1 MALSDSHLSAL
12 RSAVADLRS
21 ALVGTYDKPGGDF
34 YAQLQGVYGI
44 QPDGTATDLA
54 AMPHL
59 SEEDRAVAQQLRDR
73 IALLAETDGDG
84 SKKARAAA
92 TARVARE
99 QAFTFV
105 NRLLALRLAEA
116 RGLIQ
121 ESVAKGMGSA
131 GFELF
136 EQVSAPLDGQ
146 YDRYRLYLRLLFD
159 QLALDLPPLFD
170 RFAPTGL
177 LFPREKALDVLLG
190 VLARPELAGVW
201 DSDETIGWTYQ
212 FFNSKDEIRAMRKA
226 GKSGPRDSR
235 EMAVRNQFFTPH
247 YVVQFLVDNTLG
259 RVWVEMTKGHTAL
272 PDALDYYSPR
282 PDERFLAEGER
293 VDDPVEGATYV
304 PHRPLK
310 DPREIRLLDPAC
322 GSMHFGLY
330 AFDVFER
337 IYLDAWDH
345 HPDLLADLRETHDRE
360 SFRKLVPRL
369 VLERNLHGVDIDPR
383 ALQIAG
389 LALWL
394 RAQRTW
400 AALNV
405 PAAERPRIRRSHL
418 VCAEPMPGGPD
429 LLDELRGDL
438 LKRYPANG
446 ALLGELVAEVW
457 DHMALA
463 GEAGPLL
470 KIEQELDGAIERARK
485 AAETARQGEMFGDGA
500 DDEPEFSV
508 EGVSRRF
515 FYGEGPLPK
524 VLAALHDLATAGEG
538 TDGYRRRLF
547 EEDAAQGLAL
557 VELLRQRYDVVVMN
571 PPFGDPSVGSKGYI
585 EDAYTDTKNDV
596 LQAFVERAGEL
607 LVPGGYL
614 GAITSRT
621 PFFLSKAQAW
631 RERVALRLFRPQ
643 LLADFGMGVLDAM
656 VETAAYVFRSLTE
669 EEDRALTLSLVPD
682 LVRVERT
689 NKGTFSIPKYNKTR
703 QESLKRHQAERELDR
718 LREAGL
724 IYESSAGR
732 GRSFELAHNAIK
744 RAQTERPVSGPS
756 PHLLCF
762 RLIGETQR
770 AAALLESITVEDDSR
785 RFEADPATF
794 ADVPGT
800 PFAYWVSDR
809 VRRLFKELPAF
820 EGDGRT
826 PKQGLA
832 TADDFRFLRCWWEVP
847 GARRSRP
854 DDHPEEWSGPY
865 CVRDRRWFP
874 FAKGGSY
881 SPQYADLYLV
891 VDWDLDGAAMRQYV
905 IQQYPY
911 LKGNSDY
918 VVKNSEYY
926 LRPGLTWPLRTNGL
940 SFRAM
945 PSGTVFGHKGPAVLF
960 DTANG
965 DLMLAAG
972 ALANSQAFG
981 ILTGTMV
988 ARVDLAQS
996 FEVGLISTVPM
1007 PELAK
1012 VPETVVDASRESHD
1026 IKAQQATA
1034 ADTKHPFYS
1043 PSLLINP
1050 GDALTER
1057 AEAAVAKGDED
1068 ATRLVHLQ
1076 RQIDQAA
1083 YDLYDFPVEDRRALP
1098 SAEPVEAN
1106 PEDDEDAE
1114 ESTVDAEAL
1123 VHDLI
1128 SYALGVALGR
1138 WDVRYA
1144 TGDREPPPLPDPFAP
1159 LPVCPPGMLQDDA
1172 TGLPLDAPPPGYP
1185 VPFPPSGLVA
1195 DDLTDEAAE
1204 DGLLTRVRHVFGL
1217 LFPGRAD
1224 AIEAEAADLLGAS
1237 SLADYLRRPSSFFD
1251 AHLKRYTKS
1260 RRKAPIYWPL
1270 TTPSGLYTLW
1280 LYYPRLSE
1288 QTLYAAVQDHVVPKL
1303 EAVEGDLARFKA
1315 SAGALSKEDRDR
1327 QDDLATLRQELL
1339 DLRDAL
1345 LAVTRLPYRPSLD
1358 DGVEL
1363 CAAPLSALFAH
1374 TKWRQHL
1381 EKRWDELEAGDYDWA
1396 HLARAVWPARVEEKA
1411 RTDKSLAIAHG
1422 LDQQTTT

>member
-1 MALSDSHLSAL
+1 MALSDDHLSAL

-21 ALVGTYDKPGGDF
+21 ALVGAYDKPGGDF
-34 YAQLQGVYGI
+34 YAQLQGTYGI
-44 QPDGTATDLA
+44 QPDGTATPLA
-54 AMPHL
+54 SMPHL
-59 SEEDRAVAQQLRDR
+59 SEEERAVARQLRDR

-116 RGLIQ
+116 RSIVQ
-121 ESVAKGMGSA
+121 ESVGKGTASA
-131 GFELF
+131 GFQLF
-136 EQVSAPLDGQ
+136 EQVCAPLDGQ
-146 YDRYRLYLRLLFD
+146 ADRYRLYLRLLFD

-170 RFAPTGL
+170 RFSPAGL
-177 LFPREKALDVLLG
+177 LFPSEKALGTLLG
-190 VLARPELAGVW
+190 VIARPELAGVW
-201 DSDETIGWTYQ
+201 DSDETVGWSYQ

-259 RVWVEMTKGHTAL
+259 RVWVEMTKGQTAL
-272 PDALDYYSPR
+272 TDELAYYSLR
-282 PDERFLAEGER
+282 PDERFLTEGER

-345 HPDLLADLRETHDRE
+345 HPDLLADLRETHGRDAFQR
-360 SFRKLVPRL
+360 LVPQL
-369 VLERNLHGVDIDPR
+369 ILERNLHGVDIDPR

-400 AALNV
+400 AALRV

-429 LLDELRGDL
+429 LLDELRADL

-457 DHMALA
+457 DRLQLA

-470 KIEQELDGAIERARK
+470 KVEQELDATIERARK
-485 AAETARQGEMFGDGA
+485 AAETARQSEMFGDGGEE
-500 DDEPEFSV
+500 EPEFSV
-508 EGVSRRF
+508 EGVSQRF

-557 VELLRQRYDVVVMN
+557 VELLSQQYDVVVMN
-571 PPFGDPSVGSKGYI
+571 PPFGDPSVGSKKYI

-621 PFFLSKAQAW
+621 PFFLSSAQAW
-631 RERVALRLFRPQ
+631 RERVVLRLFRPQ

-689 NKGTFSIPKYNKTR
+689 KKGTFSVPKYHR
-703 QESLKRHQAERELDR
+703 ARSEDLKRHQAERELER
-718 LREAGL
+718 LAAAGLVREAD
-724 IYESSAGR
+724 GR
-732 GRSFELAHNAIK
+732 GRSLELLHNEVK
-744 RAQTERPVSGPS
+744 RAQAERPVSVPA
-756 PHLLCF
+756 PPLVCL
-762 RLIGETQR
+762 RLIGENDR
-770 AAALLESITVEDDSR
+770 ARALLAVAASGDEPR
-785 RFEADPATF
+785 HFEADPATF
-794 ADVPGT
+794 SDVPGS

-809 VRRLFKELPAF
+809 VRRLFTELPPF
-820 EGDGRT
+820 ESDGREA
-826 PKQGLA
+826 KVGLWSS
-832 TADDFRFLRCWWEVP
+832 DDYRFIRNWWEAPACERVSP
-847 GARRSRP
+847 LAVA
-854 DDHPEEWSGPY
+854 DEWRGPY
-865 CVRDRRWFP
+865 CVIDQRWFP
-874 FAKGGSY
+874 IVRGGRKSFLFRDVL
-881 SPQYADLYLV
+881 AV
-891 VDWDLDGAAMRQYV
+891 VNYHSDGHE
-905 IQQYPY
+905 
-911 LKGNSDY
+911 LKEWVDY
-918 VVKNSEYY
+918 RTSGAGWSKQVRASGFY
-926 LRPGLTWPLRTNGL
+926 LRPGLTWPLRGERFSAWTVPAGSLFSVGGKMAFASSTEELARLNTLMQSKAFDQLVALFAGKIGGVQYEAGLINGIPVPSNGL
-940 SFRAM
+940 GSLEALGSEGLEIKMR
-945 PSGTVFGHKGPAVLF
+945 GTCSHQLSRHFVSS
-960 DTANG
+960 
-965 DLMLAAG
+965 
-972 ALANSQAFG
+972 ALAD
-981 ILTGTMV
+981 
-988 ARVDLAQS
+988 VDGRTVRERL
-996 FEVGLISTVPM
+996 STV
-1007 PELAK
+1007 ESRENG
-1012 VPETVVDASRESHD
+1012 VASRLQE
-1026 IKAQQATA
+1026 I
-1034 ADTKHPFYS
+1034 
-1043 PSLLINP
+1043 
-1050 GDALTER
+1050 
-1057 AEAAVAKGDED
+1057 EAA
-1068 ATRLVHLQ
+1068 
-1076 RQIDQAA
+1076 IDLLS
-1083 YDLYDFPVEDRRALP
+1083 YDLYGFAERDRQPVA
-1098 SAEPVEAN
+1098 AGEPEPN
-1106 PEDDEDAE
+1106 SEDDDDLDAI
-1114 ESTVDAEAL
+1114 DAEAHA
-1123 VHDLI
+1123 HDLV

-1144 TGDREPPPLPDPFAP
+1144 TGETEPPPLPDPFAP
-1159 LPVCPPGMLQDDA
+1159 LPVCPPGMLQDPD
-1172 TGLPLDAPPPGYP
+1172 TGLPLDTPPPGYP

-1204 DGLLTRVRHVFGL
+1204 DGLLARIRHVLGL

-1224 AIEAEAADLLGAS
+1224 AIEAEAADLLSAK

-1251 AHLKRYTKS
+1251 AHLKRYSKS
-1260 RRKAPIYWPL
+1260 RRKAPICWPL

-1288 QTLYAAVQDHVVPKL
+1288 QTLYAAVQDHVAPKL
-1303 EAVEGDLARFKA
+1303 AAVEGDLARFKA
-1315 SAGALSKEDRDR
+1315 SAGSLSKGERDR
-1327 QDDLATLRQELL
+1327 QDALATLRQELL

-1345 LAVTRLPYRPSLD
+1345 LAVTRLPYRPSLN

-1363 CAAPLSALFAH
+1363 CAAPLAGLFGH
-1374 TKWRQHL
+1374 SKWRQHL
-1381 EKRWDELEAGDYDWA
+1381 ETRWAELEAGDYDWA
-1396 HLARAVWPARVEEKA
+1396 HLARSVWPARVEEKA

-1422 LDQQTTT
+1422 FESDASKAAEPA